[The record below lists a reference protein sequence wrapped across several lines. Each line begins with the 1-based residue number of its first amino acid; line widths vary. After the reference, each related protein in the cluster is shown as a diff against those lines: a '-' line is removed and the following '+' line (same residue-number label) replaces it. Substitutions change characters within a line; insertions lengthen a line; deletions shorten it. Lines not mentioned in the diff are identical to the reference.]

1 MLLAR
6 RNLPALFALSIGA
19 IAMTSPSDAQE
30 RAERQPERTV
40 TVSATGS
47 VKADPDIAHVSTGV
61 VTEGTTAREALDRNS
76 AVMKSLIDGLKAIG
90 IDAKDIQTAH
100 VGVEPRYQSSSR
112 GERAPT
118 IVGYRVTNQVR
129 IVQRA
134 ITKLGET
141 LDKAVTL
148 GANQIHGIQF
158 EVSRAEMLKDEAR
171 RAAMANARRR
181 AELYATSAGAQVERV
196 LAISENVIGGGPR
209 PMADGV
215 RMAMA
220 EAVPVEPGTQTLD
233 VTVHVVWSLK

>member
-1 MLLAR
+1 
-6 RNLPALFALSIGA
+6 
-19 IAMTSPSDAQE
+19 MTNSSDAQE

-40 TVSATGS
+40 NVSATGS
-47 VKADPDIAHVSTGV
+47 VKADPDVAHVSTGV
-61 VTEGTTAREALDRNS
+61 VTEGATAREALDRNS
-76 AVMKSLIDGLKAIG
+76 AAMKSLIDGLKAIG
-90 IDAKDIQTAH
+90 IDAKDIQTTH
-100 VGVEPRYQSSSR
+100 IGVEPRYQQATR
-112 GERAPT
+112 DGRPPT

-134 ITKLGET
+134 IAKLGET

-158 EVSRAEMLKDEAR
+158 EVSKAETLKDEAR
-171 RAAMANARRR
+171 RAAMTNARRR
-181 AELYATSAGAQVERV
+181 ADLYATAAGAQVDRV
-196 LAISENVIGGGPR
+196 LAISETVFGGGPR
-209 PMADGV
+209 PMGGNV